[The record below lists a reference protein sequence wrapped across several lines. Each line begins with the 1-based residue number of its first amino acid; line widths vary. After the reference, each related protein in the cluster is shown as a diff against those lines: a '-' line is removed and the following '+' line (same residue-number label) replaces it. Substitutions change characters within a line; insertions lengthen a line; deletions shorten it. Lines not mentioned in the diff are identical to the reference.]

1 MQDSFGERLK
11 QLRKNAGLTQAEVA
25 DKLNKSASAVRMWEL
40 GANEPDI
47 RNLVRLS
54 AIFDCSLD
62 YLLCRDL
69 FLGDAAAVR
78 TNLPVYRY
86 TAYLNGDTAPETY
99 RSIPSDYLSAGST
112 YFMLL
117 LDSDSLQPVIPQ
129 GASVLIRRQEACL
142 DGQIAFVKC
151 GADYMLRKVRYCSG
165 GILLTGALESSNAHW
180 VASDDDTYEVLGVAV
195 EYVETLE

>member
-25 DKLNKSASAVRMWEL
+25 VRLDKSASAVRMWEL

-78 TNLPVYRY
+78 TNLPVYRFS
-86 TAYLNGDTAPETY
+86 AYGPDAAPEGY

-117 LDSDSLQPVIPQ
+117 FDSASMQPVIPS
-129 GASVLIRRQEACL
+129 GAAVLIRRQEACL
-142 DGQIAFVKC
+142 DGQFAFVRY
-151 GADYMLRKVRYCSG
+151 GETWLLRKVSYCSG
-165 GILLTGALESSNAHW
+165 GILLTGALGESNAIW
-180 VASDDDTYEVLGVAV
+180 VASDDDSLEVIGVAV
-195 EYVETLE
+195 EYTQTLE

>member
-11 QLRKNAGLTQAEVA
+11 RLRKNAGLTQAEVA
-25 DKLNKSASAVRMWEL
+25 ARLDKSASAVRMWEL

-69 FLGDAAAVR
+69 LLGDAAAVR

-86 TAYLNGDTAPETY
+86 SSYASDAMPESY
-99 RSIPSDYLSAGST
+99 RSIPSDYLSTGRT

-117 LDSDSLQPVIPQ
+117 LDSACMQPAIPQ
-129 GASVLIRRQEACL
+129 GGMVLIRRQDACM
-142 DGQIAFVKC
+142 DGQIAFLRLC
-151 GADYMLRKVRYCSG
+151 GAYMLRKVRYCSG
-165 GILLTGALESSNAHW
+165 GILLSGALESTNALW
-180 VASDDDTYEVLGVAV
+180 VACDDDSLEVVGVAA
-195 EYVETLE
+195 EYVCPLE